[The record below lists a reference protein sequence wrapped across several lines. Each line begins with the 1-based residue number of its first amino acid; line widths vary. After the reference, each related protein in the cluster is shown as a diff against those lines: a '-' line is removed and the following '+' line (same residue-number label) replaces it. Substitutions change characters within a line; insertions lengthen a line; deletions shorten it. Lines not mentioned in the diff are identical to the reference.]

1 MLHDAGT
8 TVNKNPLI
16 IYRISQ
22 TTAVNNSLQCALVT
36 DEHNFNKY
44 LEEFLSLLIL
54 NERIRHIFTRDPKRG
69 VCQQITMKL
78 EFIIMH

>member
-54 NERIRHIFTRDPKRG
+54 NGRIDIYLHEIQKEEYASRLP
-69 VCQQITMKL
+69 
-78 EFIIMH
+78 